1 MNHDMKLVQKCLS
14 GNEQAFCE
22 IVETYKGY
30 VFAIILNFIK
40 DNYIAEDIAQEV
52 FLQAYRSLPQFRN
65 KSFKAWIGKIAVNK
79 AIDFK
84 RAKGKIY
91 EKEISQGA
99 EQVTMRESNTAT
111 PEELLLDK
119 EQRKKVAEVAASLPD
134 IYNRALRKYYFDG
147 KTYREIA
154 LEEGVTVR
162 TVESRLYRAK
172 DLLKKSWGRDES

>member
-1 MNHDMKLVQKCLS
+1 MNHDVKLVQKCLS
-14 GNEQAFCE
+14 GDKQAFCE

-52 FLQAYRSLPQFRN
+52 FLQAYRSLPQFQN

-84 RAKGKIY
+84 RAQGKFY
-91 EKEISQGA
+91 EKETLLGQ
-99 EQVTMRESNTAT
+99 EQVPVAVSNTST
-111 PEELLLDK
+111 PEELFLDK
-119 EQRKKVAEVAASLPD
+119 ERRKKVSEVAASLPD
-134 IYNRALRKYYFDG
+134 IYSRALRKYYFEG
-147 KTYREIA
+147 KTYRQIA

-172 DLLKKSWGRDES
+172 ALFKRDWGRDES

>member
-1 MNHDMKLVQKCLS
+1 M
-14 GNEQAFCE
+14 
-22 IVETYKGY
+22 
-30 VFAIILNFIK
+30 
-40 DNYIAEDIAQEV
+40 
-52 FLQAYRSLPQFRN
+52 QAYRSLPQFRN

-91 EKEISQGA
+91 EKEISLRDRA
-99 EQVTMRESNTAT
+99 SYDEESNTAT
-111 PEELLLDK
+111 PEELSSDK

-162 TVESRLYRAK
+162 AVESRLYRAK
-172 DLLKKSWGRDES
+172 DLLKKLGEG